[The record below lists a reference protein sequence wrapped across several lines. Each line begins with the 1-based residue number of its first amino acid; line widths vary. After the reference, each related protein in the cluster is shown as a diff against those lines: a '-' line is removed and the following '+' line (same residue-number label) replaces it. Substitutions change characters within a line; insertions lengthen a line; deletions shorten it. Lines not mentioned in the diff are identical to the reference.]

1 MTSRE
6 KIFKITLDSLATKVK
21 MNLQKFPYFL
31 CKIKWQINNISV
43 LAVIALRKAYGYFR
57 LMVSDIFFKK
67 WCGLYHFLKGFSNK
81 FRTFFRAN
89 LP

>member
-1 MTSRE
+1 LTSRE